1 MISKTRITK
10 IEKRV
15 RPVYD
20 APAYVGFATTDEV
33 DRLPERNVKPGI
45 PAYIG
50 FCKSSEV
57 ST

>member
-20 APAYVGFATTDEV
+20 APAYVGYATTDEV
-33 DRLPERNVKPGI
+33 DRLPERNVKPGL
-45 PAYIG
+45 PSYVG
-50 FCKSSEV
+50 FVEAV
-57 ST
+57 TDA

>member
-1 MISKTRITK
+1 MKWAQVKRL
-10 IEKRV
+10 EKHV

-33 DRLPERNVKPGI
+33 VRLPERNVKPGI